1 MSGQFF
7 INQNC
12 HNFTA
17 SHDIDMKLKAVT
29 KFDKRNNATLKK
41 LNNDVMSVNWDVVV
55 VFLIYGEFPA
65 VWKPSSESMAWKTY
79 IFINSNLLP

>member
-17 SHDIDMKLKAVT
+17 SYDIDMKLKAVT

-41 LNNDVMSVNWDVVV
+41 LNNDVMSVN
-55 VFLIYGEFPA
+55 
-65 VWKPSSESMAWKTY
+65 
-79 IFINSNLLP
+79 

>member
-41 LNNDVMSVNWDVVV
+41 LNNDVMSVN
-55 VFLIYGEFPA
+55 
-65 VWKPSSESMAWKTY
+65 
-79 IFINSNLLP
+79 